1 MRKISISGLP
11 VSESLKAGVLT
22 NTIFES
28 GNVGTDSLKAEI
40 PVLGCSELA
49 RPTTLVPAAISKNF
63 FWGSKGHGYI
73 SASGKLMNV
82 P

>member
-1 MRKISISGLP
+1 MIRKISMSGLP
-11 VSESLKAGVLT
+11 VSLKAGVLT

-63 FWGSKGHGYI
+63 FWGHGYI
-73 SASGKLMNV
+73 SASGKIMNV
-82 P
+82 R

>member
-1 MRKISISGLP
+1 MIRKISISGLP
-11 VSESLKAGVLT
+11 VSLKAGVLT

-49 RPTTLVPAAISKNF
+49 RPTTLVPAAISKNL
-63 FWGSKGHGYI
+63 FWGHDI
-73 SASGKLMNV
+73 SQHRENL
-82 P
+82 